1 MIDMNRIV
9 EFGQRIGREFH
20 PDKVVLFGSY
30 ASGHAAEDSDVDM
43 LVIMPFEGKGFY
55 QSLEILNR
63 LDPLFSVDMLT
74 CQPRDAARRY
84 AEGDPLIRTA
94 LDHGKVLYERND

>member
-30 ASGHAAEDSDVDM
+30 ASGQARADSNVDM
-43 LVIMPFEGKGFY
+43 LA
-55 QSLEILNR
+55 
-63 LDPLFSVDMLT
+63 
-74 CQPRDAARRY
+74 CQPGEAARRH
-84 AEGDPLIRTA
+84 AEGGPLIRTA
-94 LDHGKVLYERND
+94 LDHGQVLYERND

>member
-1 MIDMNRIV
+1 MHRIV

-30 ASGHAAEDSDVDM
+30 ASGQAAEDSDVDM
-43 LVIMPFEGKGFY
+43 LAIMPFEGKGFY

-63 LDPLFSVDMLT
+63 LDPAFAVDMLA
-74 CQPRDAARRY
+74 CQPGDAARRY
-84 AEGDPLIRTA
+84 TEGDPLIRTA